1 MRPFLFMIR
10 RLSAR
15 LCRYFKLKQRSH
27 GQKGACYGY
36 CIFKN
41 LGYNT
46 YYLVKCEIKDMSIKV
61 KFFARLRDEIGR
73 NEGEVEFKD
82 GLSVSEIWSQLTDD
96 AEMPESLM
104 VAVNMEYVSGIPEL
118 KDGDEI
124 AFFPPVTG
132 G

>member
-1 MRPFLFMIR
+1 
-10 RLSAR
+10 
-15 LCRYFKLKQRSH
+15 
-27 GQKGACYGY
+27 
-36 CIFKN
+36 
-41 LGYNT
+41 
-46 YYLVKCEIKDMSIKV
+46 MSIKV

-73 NEGEVEFKD
+73 NEGEVEFKE

-118 KDGDEI
+118 KDDDEI

>member
-1 MRPFLFMIR
+1 
-10 RLSAR
+10 
-15 LCRYFKLKQRSH
+15 
-27 GQKGACYGY
+27 
-36 CIFKN
+36 
-41 LGYNT
+41 
-46 YYLVKCEIKDMSIKV
+46 MSIKV

-73 NEGEVEFKD
+73 NEGEVEFKE

-104 VAVNMEYVSGIPEL
+104 VAVNMEYVSGIPDL
-118 KDGDEI
+118 KDDDEI